1 MTLLLVFVSWFFRL
15 SVCVCVQAY
24 VYTKNKQNQKERR
37 KGDTTDELIALSLC
51 CFGFF
56 FVVFFFW
63 QAGSVAAFCA
73 VVFAPGPVNV
83 DVVPETGFSPCACFS
98 LENMAN
104 RATHASEKPEQRE
117 EEKKNG
123 LRGVAVPFFFFLI
136 FSPFSIYPG
145 SLFPRRPPSTVSFL
159 TQQRTHAQH
168 GSAAF
173 PGVSGPS
180 LQGNAQKLLFFG
192 YGMVQAA

>member
-1 MTLLLVFVSWFFRL
+1 M
-15 SVCVCVQAY
+15 
-24 VYTKNKQNQKERR
+24 
-37 KGDTTDELIALSLC
+37 IALSLC

-145 SLFPRRPPSTVSFL
+145 SLFPPPCPLHCLLSHTA
-159 TQQRTHAQH
+159 THTRTRTHAQH